1 MSRSPETDPSSFP
14 AGDFPASAVELRDAL
29 RAGQASAREAAE
41 HFLARIAERADL
53 GAFTAVTAEQALAEA
68 DAADARFAALGAEGR
83 AGLPPLHGLPIA
95 HKDLVDVTGAPTTLG
110 SAALPHP
117 VAERDHPGVAV
128 LRAAGTI
135 SLGKTQVPELGLNA
149 YSENLIAPPARNPLD
164 PERTAGGSSGGSAAA
179 VAAGLL
185 PVAPGSDGGGS
196 IRIPSLACGLVGLKP
211 GLGAVPT
218 DLEHGR
224 VDDFGA
230 PRLPVSGPIAR
241 TAEDAALLFDA
252 MAGTP
257 GTALGAVRAAD
268 SLRELRIG
276 VSSASPFEAAHPVP
290 LSPEAR
296 LAWQT
301 AAERLAGCGHR
312 LEEAR
317 LRYDPRYPEAF
328 STGWMA
334 GLSLLELED
343 GAEDRLI
350 PYTRVF
356 RDRALA
362 RPHSA
367 HLEAGAILQEI
378 AADLR
383 RQWGAYDAVL
393 TPGLTML
400 PPRIGAFLELAPDD
414 DYRLQCEWAAYT
426 SMVNVSGLPA
436 VAVPILTVPNP
447 TGPGALSMG
456 AQLIGRAGSEAQLLQ
471 LAAQLTAR

>member
-1 MSRSPETDPSSFP
+1 MPEN
-14 AGDFPASAVELRDAL
+14 DFPGSAVELRDAL
-29 RAGQASAREAAE
+29 RSGAVSAREAAE

-53 GAFTAVTAEQALAEA
+53 GAFIAVTAEQALAEA
-68 DAADARFAALGAEGR
+68 DAADERFAALSEDER

-95 HKDLVDVTGAPTTLG
+95 HKDLVDVIGAPTTMG

-117 VAERDHPGVAV
+117 IADRDHPGVAV

-135 SLGKTQVPELGLNA
+135 SLGKTQVPEFGLNA
-149 YSENLIAPPARNPLD
+149 YSENLLAPPARNPLD
-164 PERTAGGSSGGSAAA
+164 PARTAGGSSGGSAAA

-196 IRIPSLACGLVGLKP
+196 IRIPSLACGLIGLKP

-218 DLEHGR
+218 DLEHGL

-252 MAGTP
+252 MVGTP
-257 GTALGAVRAAD
+257 GAALRAVRAAD
-268 SLRELRIG
+268 ELRGLRIG
-276 VSSASPFEAAHPVP
+276 VSDASPFEVAHPVL

-296 LAWQT
+296 LAWRT
-301 AAERLAGCGHR
+301 AAERLAARGHR
-312 LEEAR
+312 VEEAR
-317 LRYDPRYPEAF
+317 LHYDPRYPDAF
-328 STGWMA
+328 GTGWMA
-334 GLSLLELED
+334 SLSLVELTEE
-343 GAEDRLI
+343 AEDRLI
-350 PYTRVF
+350 PYTREF
-356 RDRALA
+356 RERALA
-362 RPHSA
+362 RPRSA

-378 AADLR
+378 AAELR

-400 PPRIGAFLELAPDD
+400 PPRIGAFLALAPDD

-436 VAVPILTVPNP
+436 VAIPILEVPNP
-447 TGPGALSMG
+447 TGPGTLSMG
-456 AQLIGRAGSEAQLLQ
+456 AQLIGRPGSEEQLLQ
-471 LAAQLTAR
+471 LAAQLTTPHVAQPVPTTR